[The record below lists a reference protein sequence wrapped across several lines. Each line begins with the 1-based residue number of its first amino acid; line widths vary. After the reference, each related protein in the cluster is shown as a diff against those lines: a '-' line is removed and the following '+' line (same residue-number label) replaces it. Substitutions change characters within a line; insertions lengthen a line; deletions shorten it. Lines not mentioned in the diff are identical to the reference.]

1 MNKRKKIG
9 DVIES
14 IHISKY
20 PLDEINKEIQKLDRM
35 SINKIEEIL
44 NELAVFDKLAI
55 GSRKIKLF
63 KKAYEGEA
71 SIKCI
76 LIRRKDGRLY

>member
-1 MNKRKKIG
+1 
-9 DVIES
+9 
-14 IHISKY
+14 
-20 PLDEINKEIQKLDRM
+20 M

-63 KKAYEGEA
+63 KKAYEGEV